1 MNVFDFFLISEFTQ
15 ILDSFG
21 KSNILSKYRF
31 DDKDDLRFVIDTTL
45 NRNNDLVFIFN
56 FYKKNKKLD
65 VTDMS
70 TLHILKL
77 LDKFSIY
84 VESLAP
90 FKQDLKI
97 PKIPKIPNIPNIP
110 KYKALLKHSKIS
122 LSLMKSIIKQSEI
135 RRNILYLF
143 INKSL
148 NIYTVN
154 GFNNVCISRT
164 IVRSFDRINIISGEF
179 INNKNLGILM
189 NLHNLNITLFNYF
202 VQNNLSLLFHSL
214 MLVITI
220 VRICILMVWILYN
233 IGIFAIS
240 GLSISDPV
248 NLLNSSLFYILNP
261 VFLAVWLFLPRIV
274 IAMIKFKMKIGS
286 NR

>member
-1 MNVFDFFLISEFTQ
+1 MNVFNFFLISEFTQ
-15 ILDSFG
+15 ILDSFR
-21 KSNILSKYRF
+21 KSNFSSKYQF
-31 DDKDDLRFVIDTTL
+31 NGTDDLRFVIDTKL
-45 NRNNDLVFIFN
+45 NKNNDLVFTFN

-65 VTDMS
+65 VMSMS
-70 TLHILKL
+70 TLHILNL
-77 LDKFSIY
+77 LDKFRIC
-84 VESLAP
+84 VENLAP

-97 PKIPKIPNIPNIP
+97 PQIPNIQKIP

-122 LSLMKSIIKQSEI
+122 LSLMKSIIKQSDI
-135 RRNILYLF
+135 SRKILYLF

-154 GFNNVCISRT
+154 GLNNAGIART
-164 IVRSFDRINIISGEF
+164 IVRSFDRTDIISNEF
-179 INNKNLGILM
+179 IKNKNLDILI

-202 VQNNLSLLFHSL
+202 IQNNLSLLFHSL
-214 MLVITI
+214 MAVITI
-220 VRICILMVWILYN
+220 VRIYILIVWILYN

-240 GLSISDPV
+240 GLSLTDPV
-248 NLLNSSLFYILNP
+248 NMLNSSLFYVSNL
-261 VFLAVWLFLPRIV
+261 VFLAVWLFLPRMA

>member
-1 MNVFDFFLISEFTQ
+1 MNAFDFFLISEFTQ

-21 KSNILSKYRF
+21 KSNLSSKYRF
-31 DDKDDLRFVIDTTL
+31 NDTDDLKFVIDTTL
-45 NRNNDLVFIFN
+45 NRNNDLVFTFN

-65 VTDMS
+65 LTDMS
-70 TLHILKL
+70 TLHVLKL
-77 LDKFSIY
+77 LDKFRLY

-97 PKIPKIPNIPNIP
+97 PNIPNIQKIP
-110 KYKALLKHSKIS
+110 KYKALLKRSKIS
-122 LSLMKSIIKQSEI
+122 LSLMKSIIKQSDI
-135 RRNILYLF
+135 SSKVLYLF
-143 INKSL
+143 MNKSL
-148 NIYTVN
+148 NIYSVN
-154 GFNNVCISRT
+154 GFNNVGISRT
-164 IVRSFDRINIISGEF
+164 VVRSFDRINIISGEF

-220 VRICILMVWILYN
+220 VRICILMVWIVYN

-240 GLSISDPV
+240 GLSLSDPV
-248 NLLNSSLFYILNP
+248 SMLHSSLFYVLNLI
-261 VFLAVWLFLPRIV
+261 FLAVWLFLPRMV